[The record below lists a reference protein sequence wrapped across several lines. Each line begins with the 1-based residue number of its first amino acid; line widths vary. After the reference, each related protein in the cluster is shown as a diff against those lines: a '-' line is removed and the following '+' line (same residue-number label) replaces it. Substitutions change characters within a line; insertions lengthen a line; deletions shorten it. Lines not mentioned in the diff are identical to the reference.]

1 MPMAKSVEP
10 NILRAALEG
19 LEIQRRRLE
28 EYIANVRRALGG
40 VSAFPIPLPRPVHRR
55 RKLSAAARAGIA
67 AAQKRRWAEY
77 QKKKAG
83 SVKAKG
89 KK

>member
-1 MPMAKSVEP
+1 MPMAKSVDP

-28 EYIANVRRALGG
+28 EHIANVRRALGR
-40 VSAFPIPLPRPVHRR
+40 VSLEPIPMPRPVHRR

-77 QKKKAG
+77 RKKKAG
-83 SVKAKG
+83 RVKVRG